1 MVSNPPAAARTSAED
16 LGLDQSRLTHL
27 VGYAASRASIE
38 LKKAF
43 ARHMA
48 PMQLKAVEFSPP
60 ERKVQPFLRKSH
72 MHA

>member
-1 MVSNPPAAARTSAED
+1 MPKSHATLHTSPDEFR
-16 LGLDQSRLTHL
+16 LDQSRLTHL

-48 PMQLKAVEFSPP
+48 PMRLKAVE
-60 ERKVQPFLRKSH
+60 
-72 MHA
+72 